1 VADNDLAVGM
11 LIEHLS
17 QSPIWKESV
26 VFILEDDAQDG
37 PDHVDAHRSP
47 AYIAG
52 GYVKR
57 HFVDHTP
64 YTTSS
69 MLHTMELILGM
80 QPMSQY
86 DAAATAM
93 WRSFASTPD
102 ASAFTARQEQVPL
115 DEVNPERGSLSAMAR
130 GLDFSKED
138 VVPDAIMNAMLW
150 KAAHGENA
158 LVPVPVRAAFFL
170 GQATKAKDGD
180 D

>member
-1 VADNDLAVGM
+1 
-11 LIEHLS
+11 
-17 QSPIWKESV
+17 
-26 VFILEDDAQDG
+26 
-37 PDHVDAHRSP
+37 
-47 AYIAG
+47 
-52 GYVKR
+52 
-57 HFVDHTP
+57 
-64 YTTSS
+64 

-86 DAAATAM
+86 DAAAPAM

-102 ASAFTARQEQVPL
+102 TATFTLRPERVSL
-115 DEVNPERGSLSAMAR
+115 DEVNPERGTLSAMAR

-158 LVPVPVRAAFFL
+158 LVPVPVRAAFFQ
-170 GQATKAKDGD
+170 GQGGKAKDRD